1 MRINEFSYLNK
12 KNNWNLK
19 STKFND
25 FTLLVGVSGVGKS
38 KILRALLDIKLLAE
52 GKIPGDIKWTIKFET
67 SIGKEYIWEGEIEQV
82 QEDSIFESPNNS
94 NIANLEIKYEKL
106 ILNGTE
112 IFVRDKNKCIF
123 LQQVMPKLSFT
134 ESLIFTLKEEPL
146 ISQVLKGF
154 KQIIFSESNSSV
166 DNLLSIN
173 QLYNKYASAEKVI
186 SSDLAIIVKLTLIY
200 QNDRNL
206 FNQIKETFCDIF
218 PNIEDIKIEPLNI
231 EHLVFKEL
239 PLLQIKEYSVDYWIP
254 FDEIS
259 SGMLRTLT
267 ILSQIYLNP
276 PNSVILIDNI
286 EDHLGVNCIDFLIDK
301 IIQNPNNSQ
310 VILTSHHPYIIN
322 AIPINA
328 LKLVIRNKNIVK
340 ILNVETLH
348 SWSKSNHEIFIKL
361 VNLPEFENGI
371 TNG

>member
-1 MRINEFSYLNK
+1 
-12 KNNWNLK
+12 
-19 STKFND
+19 
-25 FTLLVGVSGVGKS
+25 
-38 KILRALLDIKLLAE
+38 
-52 GKIPGDIKWTIKFET
+52 
-67 SIGKEYIWEGEIEQV
+67 
-82 QEDSIFESPNNS
+82 
-94 NIANLEIKYEKL
+94 
-106 ILNGTE
+106 
-112 IFVRDKNKCIF
+112 
-123 LQQVMPKLSFT
+123 MPKLSFT

-146 ISQVLKGF
+146 ISKVLKGF

-173 QLYNKYASAEKVI
+173 QLYNKYDSAEKVI

-267 ILSQIYLNP
+267 LVAQMFLSP
-276 PNSVILIDNI
+276 TESVIVIDEFENS
-286 EDHLGVNCIDFLIDK
+286 LGVNCINILTNE
-301 IIQNPNNSQ
+301 IIQNKNKAQ
-310 VILTSHHPYIIN
+310 FILTSHHPYIIN
-322 AIPINA
+322 TVSIDSW
-328 LKLVIRNKNIVK
+328 KLVTRQNSTVRAIDVKN
-340 ILNVETLH
+340 LP
-348 SWSKSNHEIFIKL
+348 SWPKSNHEAFIKL
-361 VNLPEFENGI
+361 VNLPEFEDGI
-371 TNG
+371 VNE